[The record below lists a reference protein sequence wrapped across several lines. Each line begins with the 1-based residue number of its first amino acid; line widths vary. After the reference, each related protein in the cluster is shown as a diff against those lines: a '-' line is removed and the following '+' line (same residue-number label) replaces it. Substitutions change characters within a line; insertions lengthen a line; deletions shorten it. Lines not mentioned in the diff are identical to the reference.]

1 METVIFSISPR
12 TIVTTGSI
20 TPENIEMFLEY
31 SPGNS
36 FIWGYHTGREKM
48 LKNLQE
54 RFKDFHRVS
63 VERADKNTL
72 DNIIMGNADIIHSN
86 VEINPSKFLN
96 LLSHKGVIIIEGG
109 VPVSPGSNM
118 ITMGNLTIIKE

>member
-12 TIVTTGSI
+12 TIVTIGSI
-20 TPENIEMFLEY
+20 TPENIEMFLDY
-31 SPGNS
+31 SQGNS
-36 FIWGYHTGREKM
+36 VIWAYHTGRDKM
-48 LKNLQE
+48 LINLQE

-63 VERADKNTL
+63 VESADKNTL

-96 LLSHKGVIIIEGG
+96 LLSQKGVIFIEGS

-118 ITMGNLTIIKE
+118 ITVGNLTIIKE

>member
-1 METVIFSISPR
+1 MESVIFSISPR
-12 TIVTTGSI
+12 TIVTIGSI
-20 TPENIEMFLEY
+20 TPENIEMFLKY
-31 SPGNS
+31 SPINS
-36 FIWGYHTGREKM
+36 VIWAYHTGRDKM
-48 LKNLQE
+48 LINIQE

-63 VERADKNTL
+63 VEHADKNTL

-96 LLSHKGVIIIEGG
+96 LLSQKGVIILEGG

-118 ITMGNLTIIKE
+118 ITVGNLTIIKE

>member
-1 METVIFSISPR
+1 MESVIFSISPYI
-12 TIVTTGSI
+12 IVTIGAI

-31 SPGNS
+31 SPENS
-36 FIWGYHTGREKM
+36 VIWAYHTGRDKM
-48 LKNLQE
+48 LINIQE

-96 LLSHKGVIIIEGG
+96 LLSQKGIIILEGC

-118 ITMGNLTIIKE
+118 ITVGNLTIIKE

>member
-1 METVIFSISPR
+1 MESIIFSISPR
-12 TIVTTGSI
+12 TIVTIGSV

-31 SPGNS
+31 SPRNS
-36 FIWGYHTGREKM
+36 VIQAYHTGRDKM
-48 LKNLQE
+48 LINLQE

-63 VERADKNTL
+63 VESADKNTL

-96 LLSHKGVIIIEGG
+96 LLSHKGVIILEGSA
-109 VPVSPGSNM
+109 PVSPGSNM
-118 ITMGNLTIIKE
+118 ITVGNLTIIKE